1 MGELDSWTDEQ
12 FIKSLYQNQ
21 PGDNVNVKIPLGC

>member
-1 MGELDSWTDEQ
+1 MGDLDSWMDEQ

-21 PGDNVNVKIPLGC
+21 TGDVNVKIILGC